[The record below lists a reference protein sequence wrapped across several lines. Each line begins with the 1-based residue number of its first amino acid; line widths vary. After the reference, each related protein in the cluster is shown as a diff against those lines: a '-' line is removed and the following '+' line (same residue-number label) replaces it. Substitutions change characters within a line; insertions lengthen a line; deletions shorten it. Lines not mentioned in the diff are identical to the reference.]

1 MSSSYWMGGRR
12 ICVGEYAMLEI
23 AKGHSNSGLEDR
35 NLRGPIGEKGFWRYF
50 KYRRSTEIFGEAEPA
65 DYVYQITSGAVRTFE
80 LLADGRRQIRA
91 FHLPGDIF
99 GVETGDAHRNTAEAI
114 IDTTVRI
121 ARRTSIFGDG
131 QKDISSTREVLK
143 LITRNLHHAESHLML
158 LGRQIALERVAAF
171 LVEMDERLQS
181 PSALV
186 LPMVRRD
193 IADYLGLTLETVSR
207 TLSELQRRGILTLQ
221 GGRNHREIV
230 LHHRQKLA
238 RLALLRLAS

>member
-1 MSSSYWMGGRR
+1 
-12 ICVGEYAMLEI
+12 
-23 AKGHSNSGLEDR
+23 
-35 NLRGPIGEKGFWRYF
+35 
-50 KYRRSTEIFGEAEPA
+50 
-65 DYVYQITSGAVRTFE
+65 
-80 LLADGRRQIRA
+80 
-91 FHLPGDIF
+91 
-99 GVETGDAHRNTAEAI
+99 
-114 IDTTVRI
+114 
-121 ARRTSIFGDG
+121 
-131 QKDISSTREVLK
+131 LK